1 MNKMNIS
8 VFNLDE
14 GSSVGFTKNYL
25 LGKRNKFTLQS
36 SQAYEY
42 LFQNYVNEV
51 IYKLLFFRK

>member
-1 MNKMNIS
+1 MNIS